1 MALLKSDSKRAS
13 FLPVTDKERIFSL
26 TTYTFLW
33 WSSLK
38 PIQMFILGQSFLPP
52 HGGLNIAQAI
62 MVVVVTGLIVTLVFS
77 LNGMFGQRHGL
88 AYAVQ
93 LRSSFGLRGAKIPAA
108 IRAIPAIAWY
118 GIGSWIGAM
127 AVASITQQLFGFG
140 SVPVYFLLFQIFQTG
155 LAYFGIQ
162 TIKWVESSMA
172 IVIFAI
178 MGWMMSRLFGVHG
191 VQIEQSWNFPG
202 SWGLPF
208 LFALNTAVGIVSTE
222 MISISDLTR
231 YVENRPSTNWVG
243 HAIGINPPLIAMTV
257 FGIMAASS
265 VGTWN
270 PIDALMDMS
279 PGLVLSIVLL
289 FFVTM
294 AQITTN
300 LTINILPPAL
310 VLMDLTGMSWG
321 AAVIVVGAAA
331 SLTFPWMLLDSGN
344 FQFFIILYSAFL
356 GPILAIMLADY
367 WVLNRRK
374 VDVEGL
380 FDTSTKSPFWFR
392 AGFNPI
398 AFISMFVG
406 AGVALIFLNY
416 SWMVGLIVTF
426 PSYLFLMN
434 RFKARTMP
442 SPVLARLE

>member
-1 MALLKSDSKRAS
+1 MALLKSDSRRDS
-13 FLPVTDKERIFSL
+13 FLPVSDKERIFSL
-26 TTYTFLW
+26 TTYIFLW

-52 HGGLNIAQAI
+52 HGGLNILQAI

-93 LRSSFGLRGAKIPAA
+93 LRSSFGIRGAKIPAV
-108 IRAIPAIAWY
+108 IRALPAIAWY

-127 AVASITQQLFGFG
+127 AVAGITQPLFGFG

-162 TIKWVESSMA
+162 TIKWFESVMA
-172 IVIFAI
+172 VVIFAI

-191 VQIEQSWNFPG
+191 VEIQESWNFPG
-202 SWGLPF
+202 TWGLPF
-208 LFALNTAVGIVSTE
+208 LFALNTSVGILSTE

-231 YVENRPSTNWVG
+231 YVRNRPSTNWIG
-243 HAIGINPPLIAMTV
+243 HVVGINPPLIAMTV

-265 VGTWN
+265 VGTWD
-270 PIDALMDMS
+270 PIEALMSMS
-279 PGLVLSIVLL
+279 PGLGLSIVLL

-294 AQITTN
+294 AQMTTN

-310 VLMDLTGMSWG
+310 ILMDLTGMSWG
-321 AAVIVVGAAA
+321 VSVIAVGVAA

-367 WVLNRRK
+367 WILNRQK
-374 VDVEGL
+374 VDLEGL

-392 AGFNPI
+392 AGFNPM
-398 AFISMFVG
+398 AFISMIAG
-406 AGVALIFLNY
+406 AGIALVFLNY

-426 PSYLFLMN
+426 PTYLFLMS
-434 RFKARTMP
+434 RFKPRSGQ
-442 SPVLARLE
+442 SPTLARLE

>member
-1 MALLKSDSKRAS
+1 
-13 FLPVTDKERIFSL
+13 
-26 TTYTFLW
+26 
-33 WSSLK
+33 
-38 PIQMFILGQSFLPP
+38 
-52 HGGLNIAQAI
+52 
-62 MVVVVTGLIVTLVFS
+62 
-77 LNGMFGQRHGL
+77 
-88 AYAVQ
+88 
-93 LRSSFGLRGAKIPAA
+93 
-108 IRAIPAIAWY
+108 
-118 GIGSWIGAM
+118 
-127 AVASITQQLFGFG
+127 
-140 SVPVYFLLFQIFQTG
+140 
-155 LAYFGIQ
+155 
-162 TIKWVESSMA
+162 
-172 IVIFAI
+172 
-178 MGWMMSRLFGVHG
+178 
-191 VQIEQSWNFPG
+191 
-202 SWGLPF
+202 
-208 LFALNTAVGIVSTE
+208 
-222 MISISDLTR
+222 
-231 YVENRPSTNWVG
+231 
-243 HAIGINPPLIAMTV
+243 MTV

-398 AFISMFVG
+398 AFISMFV
-406 AGVALIFLNY
+406 AQV
-416 SWMVGLIVTF
+416 S
-426 PSYLFLMN
+426 PSYSSTIHGWS
-434 RFKARTMP
+434 A
-442 SPVLARLE
+442 